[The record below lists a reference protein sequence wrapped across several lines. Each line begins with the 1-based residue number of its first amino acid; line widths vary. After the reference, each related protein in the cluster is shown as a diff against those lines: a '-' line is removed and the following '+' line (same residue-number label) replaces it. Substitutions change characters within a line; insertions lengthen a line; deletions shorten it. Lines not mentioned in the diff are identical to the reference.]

1 MRVIFVKDL
10 RGQGKKGEVKEVKD
24 GYGMN
29 FLIKKGYAIP
39 ATDNNMTHLK
49 KEKEEAKLEEA
60 LLIQEMEALKRQIEK
75 DKIVF
80 TAKTGDQDRMFGQI
94 SVKQI
99 KKALQD
105 HDYQIDKNA
114 IMMDHPI
121 MSLGVHDVKIQL
133 HKKVIATLKV
143 HVVRGK

>member
-1 MRVIFVKDL
+1 MSN
-10 RGQGKKGEVKEVKD
+10 KEV
-24 GYGMN
+24 GIY
-29 FLIKKGYAIP
+29 LINKSRY
-39 ATDNNMTHLK
+39 
-49 KEKEEAKLEEA
+49 KEYKSNDDIIKVLENIIKTIEYNKV
-60 LLIQEMEALKRQIEK
+60 EIEK